1 MWHPYNHGMPARNGS
16 VHVAKI
22 VRRHKGKQYITYL
35 LRRSYRDGKK
45 VLHETLGNISH
56 LPERLIE
63 IIRRSL
69 QGEEFVSVD
78 EAFRTT
84 RSLPHG
90 HIDAVLRMIRKLRL
104 DRLIASKRSRQRNL
118 VLAMIVQRIV
128 LPCSKLATTRDWHTT
143 TLAAELGVEDAE
155 ADDLYAAMD
164 WLLRRQ
170 KAIEKKLAERHLC
183 EGGVVLYDVS
193 SSYYTG
199 RSCSLARHG
208 HDRDGKKGHPIIVYG
223 VLTDAEG
230 LPVAVEVYP
239 GNTGDPTTVP
249 DQVQKLRTRFGLS
262 RVVLAGDRGML
273 TETQIETLKKYPEL
287 GWISALRSE
296 AIRKLIAKGTLGRSL
311 FDEVNL
317 AEIHSPDFPGERLA
331 ACYNPLLADE
341 RGRRREELLVA
352 TEKELEKLGRQVA
365 RRTKRPMPQADI
377 ALKAGRFIN
386 RFKMAKHFR
395 LTIGEGTFAW
405 QRDQESIQRET
416 QLDGIYVIRTSE
428 PQQRLCAEDSVRC
441 YKLLTNV
448 EQAFRSLKSQ
458 LKVRPIHHR
467 IDDRVR
473 AHILICLLAYY
484 VQWHLKRAWAPLLFE
499 EEHLSTDRRRRDPVA
514 PAEPSAKTQRKK
526 ATRQTDDELPVH
538 SFETLIQELGTRCRN
553 TCLLASD
560 PSQSFQQLTDMTVL
574 QAEAFK
580 LLKV

>member
-1 MWHPYNHGMPARNGS
+1 MPARNRS

-22 VRRHKGKQYITYL
+22 VRRHKGKQYVTYL

-56 LPERLIE
+56 LPDRLID

-69 QGEEFVSVD
+69 RGEEFVSAE

-84 RSLPHG
+84 RSLPHS
-90 HIDAVLRMIRKLRL
+90 HVDVVLRMIRKLGL
-104 DRLIASKRSRQRNL
+104 EKMIASKRSRQRDL
-118 VLAMIVQRIV
+118 VLAMIVQRVIF
-128 LPCSKLATTRDWHTT
+128 PCSKLATTRDWHTT
-143 TLAAELGVEDAE
+143 TLAEELGVEDAE
-155 ADDLYAAMD
+155 AEDLYAAMD

-170 KAIEKKLAERHLC
+170 KSIEKKLAERHLA

-199 RSCSLARHG
+199 RTCSLARHG

-230 LPVAVEVYP
+230 CPVAVAVYP

-249 DQVQKLRTRFGLS
+249 DQVQKLRAEFGLS

-273 TETQIETLKKYPEL
+273 TQTQIETLRKHPEL

-296 AIRKLIAKGTLGRSL
+296 AIRQLIAKGTLERSL

-317 AEIHSPDFPGERLA
+317 AEIHSPDFPGERLV

-341 RGRRREELLVA
+341 RGRRREELLAA

-365 RRTKRPMPQADI
+365 RRTKRPMPQAEI

-405 QRDQESIQRET
+405 QRDQQSIQRET

-428 PQQRLCAEDSVRC
+428 PQQRLCAEESVRC
-441 YKLLTNV
+441 YKLLANV

-499 EEHLSTDRRRRDPVA
+499 EEDLAADRRRRDPVA

-526 ATRQTDDELPVH
+526 ATRQTADHLPVH
-538 SFETLIQELGTRCRN
+538 SFDTLIQELGTRCRN

-560 PSQSFQQLTDMTVL
+560 LSHSFQQLTDMTSL

>member
-1 MWHPYNHGMPARNGS
+1 MSARNRP

-56 LPERLIE
+56 LPDRLID
-63 IIRRSL
+63 IIQRSL
-69 QGEEFVSVD
+69 RGEQFVSVE

-90 HIDAVLRMIRKLRL
+90 HIDAVLQMIRKLGL
-104 DRLIASKRSRQRNL
+104 EQLIASKRSRQRDL
-118 VLAMIVQRIV
+118 VLAMIVQRLV
-128 LPCSKLATTRDWHTT
+128 FPCSKLATTRDWHTT
-143 TLAAELGVEDAE
+143 TLAEELGVEDAE
-155 ADDLYAAMD
+155 AEDLYSAMD
-164 WLLRRQ
+164 WLIPRQ
-170 KAIEKKLAERHLC
+170 KSIEKKLAERHLA
-183 EGGVVLYDVS
+183 EGGLVLYDIS

-199 RSCSLARHG
+199 RTCSLARHG

-223 VLTDAEG
+223 VLTDADG
-230 LPVAVEVYP
+230 RPVAVEVYP

-249 DQVQKLRTRFGLS
+249 DQVQKLRAQFGLS

-273 TETQIETLKKYPEL
+273 TQTQIDTLKKHPEL

-296 AIRKLIAKGTLGRSL
+296 AIRQLIAKGTLGRSL

-317 AEIHSPDFPGERLA
+317 AEIHSPDFPDERLV

-341 RGRRREELLVA
+341 RGRRREELLLA

-365 RRTKRPMPQADI
+365 RRTKKPMPQAEI

-428 PQQRLCAEDSVRC
+428 PRQRLCAEDSVRC
-441 YKLLTNV
+441 YKLLANV
-448 EQAFRSLKSQ
+448 EQTFRSLKSQ
-458 LKVRPIHHR
+458 LDVRPIRHR

-484 VQWHLKRAWAPLLFE
+484 VQWHLKQAWAPLLFE
-499 EEHLSTDRRRRDPVA
+499 EEDLRADRQSRDPVA

-526 ATRQTDDELPVH
+526 ATRQTANQLPVH
-538 SFETLIQELGTRCRN
+538 SFETLIKELGTRCRN

-560 PSQSFQQLTDMTVL
+560 PSHSFQQLTDMTSVH
-574 QAEAFK
+574 AEAFK
-580 LLKV
+580 LLKM

>member
-1 MWHPYNHGMPARNGS
+1 MPARNRS

-22 VRRHKGKQYITYL
+22 VRRHKGKQYVTYL

-56 LPERLIE
+56 LPDRLID

-69 QGEEFVSVD
+69 RGEEFVSAE

-90 HIDAVLRMIRKLRL
+90 HVDVVLRMIRKLGL
-104 DRLIASKRSRQRNL
+104 EKMIASKRSRQRDL
-118 VLAMIVQRIV
+118 VLAMIVQRVIF
-128 LPCSKLATTRDWHTT
+128 PCSKLATTRDWHTT
-143 TLAAELGVEDAE
+143 TLAEELGVEDAE
-155 ADDLYAAMD
+155 AEDLYAAMD

-170 KAIEKKLAERHLC
+170 KSIEKKLAERHLA

-199 RSCSLARHG
+199 RTCSLARHG

-230 LPVAVEVYP
+230 CPVAVAVYP

-249 DQVQKLRTRFGLS
+249 DQVQKLRARFGLS

-273 TETQIETLKKYPEL
+273 TQTQIETLRKHPEL

-296 AIRKLIAKGTLGRSL
+296 AIRQLIAKGTLERSL

-317 AEIHSPDFPGERLA
+317 AEIHSPDFPGERLV

-341 RGRRREELLVA
+341 RGRRREELLAA

-365 RRTKRPMPQADI
+365 RRTKRPMPQAEI

-405 QRDQESIQRET
+405 QRDQQSIQRET

-428 PQQRLCAEDSVRC
+428 PQQRLCAEESVRC
-441 YKLLTNV
+441 YKLLANV

-499 EEHLSTDRRRRDPVA
+499 EEDLSADRGRRDPVA

-526 ATRQTDDELPVH
+526 AARQTADHLPVH
-538 SFETLIQELGTRCRN
+538 SFDTLIQELGTRCRN

-560 PSQSFQQLTDMTVL
+560 LSHSFQQLTDMTSL

>member
-1 MWHPYNHGMPARNGS
+1 MPARNGS

-56 LPERLIE
+56 LPERLID

-69 QGEEFVSVD
+69 GGEEFVSAE

-90 HIDAVLRMIRKLRL
+90 HVDVVLRMIRKLAL
-104 DRLIASKRSRQRNL
+104 EKLIASKRSRQRDL
-118 VLAMIVQRIV
+118 VLAMIVQRVIF
-128 LPCSKLATTRDWHTT
+128 PCSKLATTRNWHTT
-143 TLAAELGVEDAE
+143 TLAEELAVEDAQAE
-155 ADDLYAAMD
+155 DLYAAMD

-170 KAIEKKLAERHLC
+170 RSIEKKLAERHLAD
-183 EGGVVLYDVS
+183 GGLVLYDIS

-199 RSCSLARHG
+199 RTCSLARYG
-208 HDRDGKKGHPIIVYG
+208 HDRDGKKGRPIIVYG

-230 LPVAVEVYP
+230 RPVAVEVYP

-249 DQVQKLRTRFGLS
+249 DQVEKLRARFGLS

-273 TETQIETLKKYPEL
+273 TQTQIETLKKHPEL

-296 AIRKLIAKGTLGRSL
+296 AIRQLIAKGTLGRSL

-317 AEIHSPDFPGERLA
+317 AEIHSPDFPDERLV

-365 RRTKRPMPQADI
+365 RRTKRPMPQAEI

-386 RFKMAKHFR
+386 RFKMAKHIR
-395 LTIGEGTFAW
+395 LTIAEGTFSW

-428 PQQRLCAEDSVRC
+428 SEKRLSAEDSVRC

-448 EQAFRSLKSQ
+448 EQAFRSFKSQ
-458 LKVRPIHHR
+458 LKVRPIGHR

-499 EEHLSTDRRRRDPVA
+499 EEDLSADRRRRDPVA

-560 PSQSFQQLTDMTVL
+560 PSHSFQQLTDMTAL

-580 LLKV
+580 LLNL

>member
-1 MWHPYNHGMPARNGS
+1 MPARNRS

-22 VRRHKGKQYITYL
+22 VRRHKGKQYVTYL

-56 LPERLIE
+56 LPDRLID

-69 QGEEFVSVD
+69 RGEEFVSAE

-90 HIDAVLRMIRKLRL
+90 HVDVVLRMIRKLGL
-104 DRLIASKRSRQRNL
+104 EKMIASKRSRQRDL
-118 VLAMIVQRIV
+118 VLAMIVQRVIF
-128 LPCSKLATTRDWHTT
+128 PCSKLATTRDWHTT
-143 TLAAELGVEDAE
+143 TLAEELGVEDAE
-155 ADDLYAAMD
+155 AEDLYAAMD

-170 KAIEKKLAERHLC
+170 KSIEKKLAERHLA

-199 RSCSLARHG
+199 RTCSLARHG

-230 LPVAVEVYP
+230 CPVAVAVYP

-249 DQVQKLRTRFGLS
+249 DQVQKLRAEFGLS

-273 TETQIETLKKYPEL
+273 TQTQIETLRKHPEL

-296 AIRKLIAKGTLGRSL
+296 AIRQLIAKGTLERSL

-317 AEIHSPDFPGERLA
+317 AEIHSPDFPGERLV

-341 RGRRREELLVA
+341 RGRRREELLAA

-365 RRTKRPMPQADI
+365 RRTKRRMPQAEI

-405 QRDQESIQRET
+405 QRDQQSIQRET

-428 PQQRLCAEDSVRC
+428 PQQRLCAEESVRC
-441 YKLLTNV
+441 YKLLANV

-499 EEHLSTDRRRRDPVA
+499 EEDLSADRGRRDPVA

-526 ATRQTDDELPVH
+526 AARQTADHLPVH
-538 SFETLIQELGTRCRN
+538 SFDTLIQELGTRCRN

-560 PSQSFQQLTDMTVL
+560 LSHSFQQLTDMTSL

>member
-1 MWHPYNHGMPARNGS
+1 MPARNGS

-22 VRRHKGKQYITYL
+22 VRRNKGKQYITYL

-56 LPERLIE
+56 LPDRLID

-69 QGEEFVSVD
+69 RGEEFVSTE

-90 HIDAVLRMIRKLRL
+90 HIDAVLKMIRKLRL
-104 DRLIASKRSRQRNL
+104 DRLIASKRSRQRDL
-118 VLAMIVQRIV
+118 VLAMIVERVIF
-128 LPCSKLATTRDWHTT
+128 PCSKLATTRGWHTT
-143 TLAAELGVEDAE
+143 TLAEELAVEDAE
-155 ADDLYAAMD
+155 AEDLYAAMD

-170 KAIEKKLAERHLC
+170 RSIEKKLAERHLA
-183 EGGVVLYDVS
+183 EGGLVLYDIS

-199 RSCSLARHG
+199 RTCSLARHG

-230 LPVAVEVYP
+230 RPVAVEVYP

-249 DQVQKLRTRFGLS
+249 DQVEKLRARFGLS

-273 TETQIETLKKYPEL
+273 TQTQIETLKKHPEL

-296 AIRKLIAKGTLGRSL
+296 AIRQLIAKGTLGRSL

-317 AEIHSPDFPGERLA
+317 AEIHSPDFPGERLT

-352 TEKELEKLGRQVA
+352 TEKELGKLGRQVA
-365 RRTKRPMPQADI
+365 RRTKRPMPQAEI

-395 LTIGEGTFAW
+395 LTIAEGTFAW

-428 PQQRLCAEDSVRC
+428 SEKRLSAEDSVRC

-467 IDDRVR
+467 IGDRVR
-473 AHILICLLAYY
+473 AHILICVLAYY

-499 EEHLSTDRRRRDPVA
+499 EEDLAADRRRRDPVA

-560 PSQSFQQLTDMTVL
+560 PSHSFQQLTDMTAL

-580 LLKV
+580 LLNL

>member
-1 MWHPYNHGMPARNGS
+1 MPARNRS

-22 VRRHKGKQYITYL
+22 VRRHKGKQYVTYL

-56 LPERLIE
+56 LPDRLID

-69 QGEEFVSVD
+69 RGEEFVSAE

-90 HIDAVLRMIRKLRL
+90 HVDVVLRMIRKLGL
-104 DRLIASKRSRQRNL
+104 EKMIASKRSRQRDL
-118 VLAMIVQRIV
+118 VLAMIVQRVIF
-128 LPCSKLATTRDWHTT
+128 PCSKLATTRDWHTT
-143 TLAAELGVEDAE
+143 TLAEELGVEDAE
-155 ADDLYAAMD
+155 AEDLYAAMD

-170 KAIEKKLAERHLC
+170 KSIEKKLAERHLA

-199 RSCSLARHG
+199 RTCSLARHG

-230 LPVAVEVYP
+230 CPVAVAVYP

-249 DQVQKLRTRFGLS
+249 DQVQKLRAEFGLS

-273 TETQIETLKKYPEL
+273 TQTQIETLRKHPEL

-296 AIRKLIAKGTLGRSL
+296 AIRQLIAKGTLERSL

-317 AEIHSPDFPGERLA
+317 AEIHSPDFPGERLV

-341 RGRRREELLVA
+341 RGRRREELLAA

-365 RRTKRPMPQADI
+365 RRTKRPMPQAEI

-405 QRDQESIQRET
+405 QRDQQSIQRET

-428 PQQRLCAEDSVRC
+428 PQQRLCAEESVRC
-441 YKLLTNV
+441 YKLLANV

-499 EEHLSTDRRRRDPVA
+499 EEDLSADRGRRDPVA

-526 ATRQTDDELPVH
+526 AARQTADHLPVH
-538 SFETLIQELGTRCRN
+538 SFDTLIQELGTRCRN

-560 PSQSFQQLTDMTVL
+560 LSHSFQQLTDMTSL

>member
-1 MWHPYNHGMPARNGS
+1 MWTPYNHGMPARNGS

-22 VRRHKGKQYITYL
+22 VRRHKGRQYVTHL

-56 LPERLIE
+56 LPDRLID

-69 QGEEFVSVD
+69 RGEEFVSAE

-90 HIDAVLRMIRKLRL
+90 HVDVVLRMIHKLGL
-104 DRLIASKRSRQRNL
+104 EKMIASKRSRQRDL
-118 VLAMIVQRIV
+118 VLAMIVQRVIF
-128 LPCSKLATTRDWHTT
+128 PCSKLATTRDWHAT
-143 TLAAELGVEDAE
+143 TLAEELGVEDAQAE
-155 ADDLYAAMD
+155 DLYAAMD

-170 KAIEKKLAERHLC
+170 KSIEKKLAERHLA

-199 RSCSLARHG
+199 RTCSLARHG

-230 LPVAVEVYP
+230 CPVAVAVYP

-249 DQVQKLRTRFGLS
+249 DQVQKLRARFGLL
-262 RVVLAGDRGML
+262 RVVLTGDRGML
-273 TETQIETLKKYPEL
+273 TQTQIETLEKHPEL
-287 GWISALRSE
+287 GWISALRSQ
-296 AIRKLIAKGTLGRSL
+296 AIRQLIAKGTLERSL

-317 AEIHSPDFPGERLA
+317 AEIHSPDFPGERLV

-341 RGRRREELLVA
+341 RGRRREELLAA

-365 RRTKRPMPQADI
+365 RRTKRPMPQAEI

-405 QRDQESIQRET
+405 QRDQQSIQRET

-428 PQQRLCAEDSVRC
+428 SEKRLSAEDSVRC

-499 EEHLSTDRRRRDPVA
+499 EEDLSADRRRRDPVA

-526 ATRQTDDELPVH
+526 AARQTADHLPVH

-560 PSQSFQQLTDMTVL
+560 PSHSFQQLTDMTSL

>member
-1 MWHPYNHGMPARNGS
+1 MPARNRS

-22 VRRHKGKQYITYL
+22 VRRHKGKQYVTYL

-56 LPERLIE
+56 LPDRLIE

-69 QGEEFVSVD
+69 RGEEFVSAE

-90 HIDAVLRMIRKLRL
+90 HVDVVLRMIRKLGL
-104 DRLIASKRSRQRNL
+104 EKMIAWKRSRQRDL
-118 VLAMIVQRIV
+118 VLAMIVQRVIF
-128 LPCSKLATTRDWHTT
+128 PCSKLATTRDWHTT
-143 TLAAELGVEDAE
+143 TLAEELGVEDAQAE
-155 ADDLYAAMD
+155 DLYAAMD

-170 KAIEKKLAERHLC
+170 KSIEKKLAERHLA
-183 EGGVVLYDVS
+183 EGGLVLYDVS

-199 RSCSLARHG
+199 RTCSLARHG
-208 HDRDGKKGHPIIVYG
+208 HDRDGKKGHPIIVYA

-230 LPVAVEVYP
+230 CPVAVAVYP

-249 DQVQKLRTRFGLS
+249 DQVQKLRAEFGLS

-273 TETQIETLKKYPEL
+273 TQTQIDTLKKHPEL

-296 AIRKLIAKGTLGRSL
+296 AIRQLIAKGTLGRSL

-317 AEIHSPDFPGERLA
+317 AEIHSPDFPGERLV
-331 ACYNPLLADE
+331 ACYNPLLADQ
-341 RGRRREELLVA
+341 RGRRREELLAA

-365 RRTKRPMPQADI
+365 RRTKRPMPQAEI

-428 PQQRLCAEDSVRC
+428 PQQRLCAEDSVRY

-499 EEHLSTDRRRRDPVA
+499 EEDLSADRGRRDPVA

-526 ATRQTDDELPVH
+526 AARQTADHLPVH

-560 PSQSFQQLTDMTVL
+560 LSHSFQQLTEMTSL

>member
-1 MWHPYNHGMPARNGS
+1 
-16 VHVAKI
+16 VA
-22 VRRHKGKQYITYL
+22 
-35 LRRSYRDGKK
+35 
-45 VLHETLGNISH
+45 
-56 LPERLIE
+56 
-63 IIRRSL
+63 
-69 QGEEFVSVD
+69 
-78 EAFRTT
+78 
-84 RSLPHG
+84 
-90 HIDAVLRMIRKLRL
+90 
-104 DRLIASKRSRQRNL
+104 
-118 VLAMIVQRIV
+118 
-128 LPCSKLATTRDWHTT
+128 
-143 TLAAELGVEDAE
+143 
-155 ADDLYAAMD
+155 
-164 WLLRRQ
+164 
-170 KAIEKKLAERHLC
+170 
-183 EGGVVLYDVS
+183 
-193 SSYYTG
+193 
-199 RSCSLARHG
+199 
-208 HDRDGKKGHPIIVYG
+208 
-223 VLTDAEG
+223 
-230 LPVAVEVYP
+230 VYP

-249 DQVQKLRTRFGLS
+249 DQVQKLRARFGLL
-262 RVVLAGDRGML
+262 RVVLTGDRGML
-273 TETQIETLKKYPEL
+273 TQTQIETLEKHPEL
-287 GWISALRSE
+287 GWISALRSQ
-296 AIRKLIAKGTLGRSL
+296 AIRQLIAKGTLERSL

-317 AEIHSPDFPGERLA
+317 AEIHSPDFPGERLV

-341 RGRRREELLVA
+341 RGRRREELLAA

-365 RRTKRPMPQADI
+365 RRTKRPMPQAEI

-405 QRDQESIQRET
+405 QRDQQSIQRET

-428 PQQRLCAEDSVRC
+428 SEKRLSAEDSVRC

-499 EEHLSTDRRRRDPVA
+499 EEDLSADRRRRDPVA

-526 ATRQTDDELPVH
+526 AARQTADHLPVH

-560 PSQSFQQLTDMTVL
+560 PSHSFQQLTDMTSL

>member
-1 MWHPYNHGMPARNGS
+1 MSYDYDMPARNRS

-22 VRRHKGKQYITYL
+22 VRRHKGKQYVTYL

-56 LPERLIE
+56 LPEGLIE

-69 QGEEFVSVD
+69 QGEAFVSVE

-90 HIDAVLRMIRKLRL
+90 HVDAVLKMIRKLGL
-104 DRLIASKRSRQRNL
+104 DRLIASKPSRQRNL
-118 VLAMIVQRIV
+118 VVAMIVQRIIF
-128 LPCSKLATTRDWHTT
+128 PCSKLATTRHWHTT
-143 TLAAELGVEDAE
+143 TLAEELGVEGAE

-170 KAIEKKLAERHLC
+170 KSMEKKLAERHLA
-183 EGGVVLYDVS
+183 EGALVLYDVS

-199 RSCSLARHG
+199 RTCSLARHG
-208 HDRDGKKGHPIIVYG
+208 HDRHAKKGRPIIVYG
-223 VLTDAEG
+223 VLTDGEG
-230 LPVAVEVYP
+230 RPVAVEVYA

-249 DQVQKLRTRFGLS
+249 DHVQKLRARFGLS

-296 AIRKLIAKGTLGRSL
+296 AIRELIAKGTLGRSL

-317 AEIHSPDFPGERLA
+317 AEIHSPDFPGERLV

-341 RGRRREELLVA
+341 RGRRREQLLAA

-395 LTIGEGTFAW
+395 LTIRDGTFSW

-428 PQQRLCAEDSVRC
+428 PQQRLDAEDSVRC

-458 LKVRPIHHR
+458 LKVRPVHHR
-467 IDDRVR
+467 IHDRVR

-484 VQWHLKRAWAPLLFE
+484 VEWHLKQAWAPLLFE
-499 EEHLSTDRRRRDPVA
+499 EEDLPADRRRRDPVA
-514 PAEPSAKTQRKK
+514 RGETSAKIQRKK
-526 ATRQTDDELPVH
+526 ATRQNDHQLPVH
-538 SFETLIQELGTRCRN
+538 SFETLIQELGTR
-553 TCLLASD
+553 
-560 PSQSFQQLTDMTVL
+560 FQQLTDMTAL
-574 QAEAFK
+574 QAKAFQ
-580 LLKV
+580 LLTV

>member
-1 MWHPYNHGMPARNGS
+1 MPARNGS

-22 VRRHKGKQYITYL
+22 VRRYKGKQYITYL
-35 LRRSYRDGKK
+35 LRRSYRDGKN

-56 LPERLIE
+56 LPERLVD

-69 QGEEFVSVD
+69 RGEDFVSAE

-90 HIDAVLRMIRKLRL
+90 HVDAVLKMIRKLRL
-104 DRLIASKRSRQRNL
+104 DRLIASKRSRQRDL
-118 VLAMIVQRIV
+118 VLAMIVQRVIF
-128 LPCSKLATTRDWHTT
+128 PCSKLATTRNWHST
-143 TLAAELGVEDAE
+143 TLAEELAVEDAQAE
-155 ADDLYAAMD
+155 DLYAAMD

-170 KAIEKKLAERHLC
+170 RSIEKKLAERHLA
-183 EGGVVLYDVS
+183 EGGLVLYDIS

-199 RSCSLARHG
+199 RTCSLARHG

-230 LPVAVEVYP
+230 RPVAVEVYP

-249 DQVQKLRTRFGLS
+249 DQVEKLRARFGLS

-273 TETQIETLKKYPEL
+273 TQTQIETLKKHPEF
-287 GWISALRSE
+287 GWISALRSQ
-296 AIRKLIAKGTLGRSL
+296 AIRQLIAKGRLGRSL

-317 AEIHSPDFPGERLA
+317 AEIHSPDFPEERLT

-341 RGRRREELLVA
+341 RGRRREELLLA

-365 RRTKRPMPQADI
+365 RRTKRPMPQAEI

-386 RFKMAKHFR
+386 RFKMAKHIR
-395 LTIGEGTFAW
+395 LTIAEGTFSW

-428 PQQRLCAEDSVRC
+428 PADRLSAADAVRG
-441 YKLLTNV
+441 YKRLADV
-448 EQAFRSLKSQ
+448 EQGFRSLKSQ
-458 LKVRPIHHR
+458 LEVRPIRHR

-473 AHILICLLAYY
+473 AHVLICLLGYY

-499 EEHLSTDRRRRDPVA
+499 EEDLTADRRRRDPVA
-514 PAEPSAKTQRKK
+514 PAERSTKTQRKK

-538 SFETLIQELGTRCRN
+538 SLETLIQELGTRCRN

-560 PSQSFQQLTDMTVL
+560 PSHSFQQLTDMTAL
-574 QAEAFK
+574 QAEAFE
-580 LLKV
+580 LLNS

>member
-1 MWHPYNHGMPARNGS
+1 MPARSGS

-22 VRRHKGKQYITYL
+22 VRRHHGKEYVTFL

-56 LPERLIE
+56 LPERLID

-69 QGEEFVSVD
+69 RGEEFVSVE

-90 HIDAVLRMIRKLRL
+90 HIDAVLKMIRKLRL
-104 DRLIASKRSRQRNL
+104 DRLIAPKPSRQRNL
-118 VLAMIVQRIV
+118 VLAMIVERIV
-128 LPCSKLATTRDWHTT
+128 FPCSKLATTREWHTT
-143 TLAAELGVEDAE
+143 TLAEELAVEDAG

-170 KAIEKKLAERHLC
+170 KPIEKKLAERHLVK
-183 EGGVVLYDVS
+183 GGLVLYDVS

-199 RSCSLARHG
+199 RTCSLARHG

-223 VLTDAEG
+223 VLTDGEG
-230 LPVAVEVYP
+230 RPVAVEVYP

-249 DQVQKLRTRFGLS
+249 DQVEKLRARFGLS

-273 TETQIETLKKYPEL
+273 TQTQIETLKEHPEL

-296 AIRKLIAKGTLGRSL
+296 AIRQLIAKGTLARSL

-317 AEIHSPDFPGERLA
+317 AEIHSPDFPDERLV

-341 RGRRREELLVA
+341 RGRRREELLAA
-352 TEKELEKLGRQVA
+352 TEKELEKLSRQVA
-365 RRTKRPMPQADI
+365 RRTKRPMPQAEI

-386 RFKMAKHFR
+386 RFKMAKHIR
-395 LTIGEGTFAW
+395 LTIAEGTFAW

-428 PQQRLCAEDSVRC
+428 SEKRVSAEDGVRS
-441 YKLLTNV
+441 YKLLANV
-448 EQAFRSLKSQ
+448 EQTFRSLKSQ
-458 LKVRPIHHR
+458 LTVRPIRHR

-499 EEHLSTDRRRRDPVA
+499 EEDLSADRRRRDPVA
-514 PAEPSAKTQRKK
+514 PAKPSAKTQRKK
-526 ATRQTDDELPVH
+526 ATQQTDDGLPVH
-538 SFETLIQELGTRCRN
+538 SFETLVRELGTRCRN
-553 TCLLASD
+553 TCVLASD
-560 PSQSFQQLTDMTVL
+560 PSQSFQQLTEMTAL

>member
-1 MWHPYNHGMPARNGS
+1 MP
-16 VHVAKI
+16 
-22 VRRHKGKQYITYL
+22 
-35 LRRSYRDGKK
+35 YRDGKK

-56 LPERLIE
+56 LPDRLID

-69 QGEEFVSVD
+69 RGEEFVSAE

-90 HIDAVLRMIRKLRL
+90 HVDVVLRMIRKLGL
-104 DRLIASKRSRQRNL
+104 EKMIASKRSRQRDL
-118 VLAMIVQRIV
+118 VLAMIVQRVIF
-128 LPCSKLATTRDWHTT
+128 PCSKLATTRDWHTT
-143 TLAAELGVEDAE
+143 TLAEELGVEDAE
-155 ADDLYAAMD
+155 AEDLYAAMD

-170 KAIEKKLAERHLC
+170 KSIEKKLAERHLA

-199 RSCSLARHG
+199 RTCSLARHG

-230 LPVAVEVYP
+230 CPVAVAVYP

-249 DQVQKLRTRFGLS
+249 DQVQKLRAEFGLS

-273 TETQIETLKKYPEL
+273 TQTQIETLRKHPEL

-296 AIRKLIAKGTLGRSL
+296 AIRQLIAKGTLERSL

-317 AEIHSPDFPGERLA
+317 AEIHSPDFPGERLV

-341 RGRRREELLVA
+341 RGRRREELLAA

-365 RRTKRPMPQADI
+365 RRTKRPMPQAEI

-405 QRDQESIQRET
+405 QRDQQSIQRET

-428 PQQRLCAEDSVRC
+428 PQQRLCAEESVRC
-441 YKLLTNV
+441 YKLLANV

-499 EEHLSTDRRRRDPVA
+499 EEDLSADRGRRDPVA

-526 ATRQTDDELPVH
+526 AARQTADHLPVH
-538 SFETLIQELGTRCRN
+538 SFDTLIQELGTRCRN

-560 PSQSFQQLTDMTVL
+560 LSHSFQQLTDMTSL